1 MSDAVV
7 DLLARGPAAEQD
19 RDGRLL
25 TLLELLDRPDRAA
38 PVVWVDGAHGKSSV
52 VTMVGA
58 LLAALDVTAGTL
70 TSPHLQDLR
79 ERLRIAG
86 AVIGSDVLREQ
97 LTYLDPFLHEVDARY
112 GTPLAFDEV
121 LVALAATWFADAPVD
136 VVVCEGT
143 PLPSSRVDLMITLG
157 GPDHTSVRQA
167 EDEPVT
173 LGSGFGSTDR
183 EIAVGGQRVML
194 RSAEASVSGV
204 YLPLHG
210 RHQADNAATAFA
222 AVERFVGFGSG
233 VDDDLVR
240 QAFARVRL
248 PGRLEVVRRPDDAS
262 VVLDGARDPTSAA
275 ALAAALRDE
284 FAARHRI
291 GVLGVSG
298 DEATATVSA
307 LSGVLDH
314 VVVVASPS
322 ADAVPVHQVTAAV
335 RSHGLPVEKAD
346 SIDRALESATGVAG
360 AEDVIVVTGGLQT
373 AGHAR
378 RALGLDPVEDLL
390 DTQ

>member
-19 RDGRLL
+19 RDGRLY

-38 PVVWVDGAHGKSSV
+38 PVVWVDGVHGKSSV
-52 VTMVGA
+52 VAMIGA
-58 LLAALDVTAGTL
+58 LLAALDVTAGTM

-86 AVIGSDVLREQ
+86 TVIGSDALREQ
-97 LTYLDPFLHEVDARY
+97 LTYLDPFLREVDARY
-112 GTPLAFDEV
+112 GTPLGFNEV
-121 LVALAATWFADAPVD
+121 MFALGATWFADAPVD
-136 VVVCEGT
+136 VVVCEGE
-143 PLPSSRVDLMITLG
+143 PVPSGRVDLT
-157 GPDHTSVRQA
+157 
-167 EDEPVT
+167 VT
-173 LGSGFGSTDR
+173 LDGPEHTGVERPDGEAVVLGDGFASADR
-183 EIAVGGQRVML
+183 EVAVGGQRLTL
-194 RSAEASVSGV
+194 RGAESSVSGV

-248 PGRLEVVRRPDDAS
+248 PGRLEVVRRPDAAS
-262 VVLDGARDPTSAA
+262 VVLDGARDATSAA
-275 ALAAALRDE
+275 ALAIALRDE
-284 FAARHRI
+284 FAVRHRI
-291 GVLGVSG
+291 GVLGVAGG
-298 DEATATVSA
+298 DATATVAA
-307 LSGVLDH
+307 LAGVLDH
-314 VVVVASPS
+314 VVVVSSPS
-322 ADAVPVHQVTAAV
+322 ADAGSIREVAAAV
-335 RSHGLPVEKAD
+335 RTHGLPVEEAD
-346 SIDRALESATGVAG
+346 SVDRALESASGVAG
-360 AEDVIVVTGGLQT
+360 VEDVVVVAGGLQT

-390 DTQ
+390 GTE